1 MPLSLCGYLARFE
14 LALVCLFLL
23 ATTLVAEHKRP
34 VMLPP
39 TAQQHSV
46 VLQRLPPQA
55 HHPAS
60 DPSLLCRPRIQIALR
75 MAVEV
80 HTVHGATGATLQ
92 QAVLRQMG
100 AVQRSYQAAAAAAAA
115 AGVVDE

>member
-1 MPLSLCGYLARFE
+1 
-14 LALVCLFLL
+14 
-23 ATTLVAEHKRP
+23 
-34 VMLPP
+34 
-39 TAQQHSV
+39 
-46 VLQRLPPQA
+46 
-55 HHPAS
+55 
-60 DPSLLCRPRIQIALR
+60 

-80 HTVHGATGATLQ
+80 HTVHGAAGTALQ

>member
-1 MPLSLCGYLARFE
+1 
-14 LALVCLFLL
+14 
-23 ATTLVAEHKRP
+23 
-34 VMLPP
+34 
-39 TAQQHSV
+39 
-46 VLQRLPPQA
+46 
-55 HHPAS
+55 
-60 DPSLLCRPRIQIALR
+60 

-80 HTVHGATGATLQ
+80 HTVHGAGGAALQ

>member
-1 MPLSLCGYLARFE
+1 MLYAQHRAVCSSMLTKPLLPSQVRAVAGLPACCLRLL
-14 LALVCLFLL
+14 LALL
-23 ATTLVAEHKRP
+23 ALIAPRP
-34 VMLPP
+34 CNQALPHDLCAF
-39 TAQQHSV
+39 TAARQ
-46 VLQRLPPQA
+46 L
-55 HHPAS
+55 
-60 DPSLLCRPRIQIALR
+60 QIALR

-80 HTVHGATGATLQ
+80 HTVHGAGGTALQ

>member
-1 MPLSLCGYLARFE
+1 MDVAGGAKLGIRPRGWFRRCRRRRRNVSLPRSFPA
-14 LALVCLFLL
+14 LL
-23 ATTLVAEHKRP
+23 AV
-34 VMLPP
+34 
-39 TAQQHSV
+39 
-46 VLQRLPPQA
+46 
-55 HHPAS
+55 
-60 DPSLLCRPRIQIALR
+60 QIALR

>member
-1 MPLSLCGYLARFE
+1 
-14 LALVCLFLL
+14 
-23 ATTLVAEHKRP
+23 
-34 VMLPP
+34 
-39 TAQQHSV
+39 
-46 VLQRLPPQA
+46 
-55 HHPAS
+55 
-60 DPSLLCRPRIQIALR
+60 

-80 HTVHGATGATLQ
+80 HTVHGASGAALQ